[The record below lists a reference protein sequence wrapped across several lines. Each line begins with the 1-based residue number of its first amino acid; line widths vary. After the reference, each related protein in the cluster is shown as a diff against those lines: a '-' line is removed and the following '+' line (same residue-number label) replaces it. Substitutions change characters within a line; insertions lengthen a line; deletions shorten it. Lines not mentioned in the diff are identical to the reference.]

1 MRGKRNTDRSVRKF
15 ITITDELKWEY
26 IDRLQLLDK
35 YKKSLNKVIN
45 DALDY
50 GLPLLLKAEYGEI
63 EEEQNPNPTNVEEP
77 SSNPRIVV
85 ETIDDRKVDEITDL
99 LEEVI
104 LNSSLCRSM
113 LSSLFNERAKSLY
126 GYSIRPEQFE
136 NGDLR
141 DTPDFLSGH
150 EKMIL
155 DRINESRRKRL

>member
-1 MRGKRNTDRSVRKF
+1 MGRKSTVTDKRARRYIRILN
-15 ITITDELKWEY
+15 ELSWAY
-26 IDRLQLLDK
+26 IDRLMQIEK
-35 YKKSLNKVIN
+35 YKNSFNQLIN

-63 EEEQNPNPTNVEEP
+63 EEETNPTNFEEP
-77 SSNPRIVV
+77 IASPRIVV
-85 ETIDDRKVDEITDL
+85 ETIDDRKVDEIADL

-104 LNSSLCRSM
+104 LNTSLCRSM
-113 LSSLFNERAKSLY
+113 LSSLFNERAKNLY